1 MSLGDRAGGPVRS
14 LRFPDDAEPLYTV
27 GQASDLLGVQP
38 AFLRRLEAHDA
49 VRPARTAGGQRRY
62 SRQDLEHVATI
73 SALMGEG
80 MTLTGA
86 MRIVELQAEVAEL
99 RRLLD
104 AGRASLRS
112 SDRRPPSTRP

>member
-1 MSLGDRAGGPVRS
+1 MSSGDRVGGTARS
-14 LRFPDDAEPLYTV
+14 LRIPNDDEPLYTV

-38 AFLRRLEAHDA
+38 AFLRRLETYDA

-62 SRQDLEHVATI
+62 SRVDLEHIAAI
-73 SALMGEG
+73 SGLMAEG

-99 RRLLD
+99 RRLLH
-104 AGRASLRS
+104 AARESVGASRHPA
-112 SDRRPPSTRP
+112 RNRP